1 MRIANASGRV
11 KLLVAA
17 EAVGVGAANDRGFSA
32 DPHKTYEH
40 FAGLCDGATR

>member
-1 MRIANASGRV
+1 MRIANVDGRV

-17 EAVGVGAANDRGFSA
+17 QAVDIDATSDDRFSA